1 MTDNNTPIPSDE
13 VPNVV
18 IENPKT
24 RKKLNTALSILLLII
39 ALVSM
44 FWFIFPEVA
53 PEGDLPVR
61 IERFVTTA
69 VLLVSAWFG
78 LGVTNRNYPT
88 R

>member
-1 MTDNNTPIPSDE
+1 MSTNPEVPDNET
-13 VPNVV
+13 PNVV

-24 RKKLNTALSILLLII
+24 RKRFNTVLSILLLII
-39 ALVSM
+39 GLVSL
-44 FWFIFPEVA
+44 FWFTFPEVS
-53 PEGDLPVR
+53 PDGDLAIR
-61 IERFVTTA
+61 IERFITTA

>member
-1 MTDNNTPIPSDE
+1 MSTNTPETPSE

-39 ALVSM
+39 GLVSM
-44 FWFIFPEVA
+44 FWFIFPEVS
-53 PEGDLPVR
+53 PEGDLAVR
-61 IERFVTTA
+61 IERFITTA